1 MIKLKNLCY
10 HYRHGHD
17 NLAMQF
23 DLSVA
28 KAEKIAVVGASGAGK
43 STLLHLIA
51 GFIFADSGEIC
62 LAGKD
67 HRYSQPYQ
75 RPVSILFQENNLFD
89 HLNVIENLTLGLQP
103 RLTVTPR
110 QRQQTQQIAEQ
121 VGLQDYLYRL
131 PTQLSGGQKQ
141 RVALARCLLR
151 DKPILLLDEPFSAL
165 DKALRD
171 DMLLLV
177 EQIYQEKQLT
187 LLMVSHQADELADF
201 VHRHIVIEQGHIVVN

>member
-28 KAEKIAVVGASGAGK
+28 KGEKLAIVGASGAGK
-43 STLLHLIA
+43 STLLNLIA
-51 GFIFADSGEIC
+51 GFIVADSGEIY
-62 LAGKD
+62 LAGEN

-103 RLTVTPR
+103 RLNITIK
-110 QRQQTQQIAEQ
+110 QREQIQQIAEQ

-151 DKPILLLDEPFSAL
+151 DKPILLLDEPFSSL

-171 DMLLLV
+171 NMLLLV
-177 EQIYQEKQLT
+177 EQICREKQLT
-187 LLMVSHQADELADF
+187 LLMVSHQANELSDF
-201 VHRHIVIEQGHIVVN
+201 VHRHIIIEYGHIIPI